1 MLSNLQNKAIY
12 KPKTN
17 KPEEFEMNQDDR
29 YLEPTPK
36 FPAVRGEN
44 EPMIGRRDNTRF
56 TEV

>member
-1 MLSNLQNKAIY
+1 MLSNLQNKPIY

-56 TEV
+56 SEV